1 MFGWGGRI
9 LRIDLSSR
17 KYAVQSLDPSL
28 AMNFIGGRGF
38 AIKTLWDELPP
49 GVDPLSP
56 LNKLILAVGPL
67 TALPI
72 PNSGKLVVAA
82 KSPLT
87 GGYGDGN
94 IGTWLAVHMR
104 RAGVDMVIIE
114 GKAEKPTYLYI
125 ENRGEEIKVD
135 FNDASDLWGLDTFT
149 TEDRLKKVHGSDV
162 GMILI
167 GPAGER
173 LVRFATVVA
182 QKGRSGGRPGIG
194 AVMGSK
200 NLKAVVMRGHGDIRV
215 ADPALR
221 KIGVDAIVATK
232 SKPNYPFWMRQGTT
246 STVEWAQEASVLP
259 TYNFSEGQ
267 FDDYEKIGGFSV
279 EKNKVMTRSCPFC
292 VMACGHVVKDSE
304 GELAEL
310 DYENIAMLGSNLGI
324 GDLAKVAHLNR
335 IADMMGMDTI
345 SLGNT
350 MAFAMEATERGLINR
365 TDGIEWGDYKKAA
378 ELAMDIALQRT
389 ELGKLLSNGV
399 RASSMRLGQEATE
412 FAMHVKGLEISAYDC
427 HAAPGMALA
436 FSTSP
441 IGAHHKD
448 AWLISWEVQRGRF
461 DYTREKVEKLI
472 EMQDIRGGLFETIVT
487 CRFPWV
493 EVGLELDWYFRLF
506 KAATGMDMNMEILS
520 TINNRIYTL
529 IRAFW
534 VREYGHWDRAYD
546 TPPAKWFKKPLT
558 KGPLKGAMLNYD
570 GYQRMLSWYYE
581 LRGWDERGIPR
592 KSTLNRLGLGYV
604 IPQLGRITALT
615 E

>member
-1 MFGWGGRI
+1 MFGWGGRV
-9 LRIDLSSR
+9 LRIDLSKR
-17 KYAVQSLDPSL
+17 RFIVQSLDPSL
-28 AMNFIGGRGF
+28 AQNYIGGRGF
-38 AIKTLWDELPP
+38 AAKTLWDELPP

-72 PNSGKLVVAA
+72 PNSGKLLVAS

-104 RAGVDMVIIE
+104 RAGIDMMIIE

-125 ENRGEEIKVD
+125 ENKGDEFRVD
-135 FNDASDLWGLDTFT
+135 FNNAEDLWGLDTFT
-149 TEDRLKKVHGSDV
+149 TEDKLKTMHGSDV
-162 GMILI
+162 GMVLI

-173 LVRFATVVA
+173 LVRFATIVA
-182 QKGRSGGRPGIG
+182 QKGRSGGRPGMG

-200 NLKAVVMRGHGDIRV
+200 NLKAIIMRGQGDVKV
-215 ADPALR
+215 ADPMLR
-221 KIGVDAIVATK
+221 KMGVDAIVATK

-259 TYNFSEGQ
+259 TYNYTEGQ

-279 EKNKVMTRSCPFC
+279 EKNKVMTRSCPQC
-292 VMACGHVVKDSE
+292 VMACGHVVKDTE
-304 GELAEL
+304 NEPAEL

-345 SLGNT
+345 SLGST
-350 MAFAMEATERGLINR
+350 LGFAMEASERGLLKE
-365 TDGIEWGDYKKAA
+365 GIEWGDYKRAVEVA
-378 ELAMDIALQRT
+378 TDIALQRT
-389 ELGKLLSNGV
+389 ELGKLLGKGV
-399 RASSMRLGQEATE
+399 RAASMVLGPEATE

-461 DYTREKVEKLI
+461 DYTREKAEKLV
-472 EMQDIRGGLFETIVT
+472 EMQNIRGGLFETIVT

-506 KAATGMDMNMEILS
+506 RAATGMDMNMETLS
-520 TINNRIYTL
+520 TISNRIYTL

-546 TPPAKWFKKPLT
+546 TPPQKWFKRPLSR
-558 KGPLKGAMLNYD
+558 GPLRGAKLDYD
-570 GYQRMLSWYYE
+570 GYQRLLNWYYE

-592 KSTLNRLGLGYV
+592 KETLIRLGLNFV
-604 IPQLGRITALT
+604 IPQLGSKVNLN
-615 E
+615 

>member
-9 LRIDLSSR
+9 LRIDLSKGR
-17 KYAVQSLDPSL
+17 FIVQSLDPSL
-28 AMNFIGGRGF
+28 AQNYIGGRGF
-38 AIKTLWDELPP
+38 AVKTLWDELPP
-49 GVDPLSP
+49 GIDPLSP

-72 PNSGKLVVAA
+72 PNSGKLLVAS

-87 GGYGDGN
+87 NGYGDGN
-94 IGTWLAVHMR
+94 IGTWLAIHMR
-104 RAGVDMVIIE
+104 RAGIDMVIIE

-125 ENRGEEIKVD
+125 ENKGDEFRVD
-135 FNDASDLWGLDTFT
+135 FNSAEDLWGLDTFT
-149 TEDRLKKVHGSDV
+149 TEDRLKKIHGSDV
-162 GMILI
+162 GMVLI

-173 LVRFATVVA
+173 LVRFATIVA
-182 QKGRSGGRPGIG
+182 QKGRSGGRPGMG

-200 NLKAVVMRGHGDIRV
+200 NLKAIVMRGHGDVKV
-215 ADPALR
+215 ADPMLR

-259 TYNFSEGQ
+259 TYNYTEGQ

-279 EKNKVMTRSCPFC
+279 ERNKIMTRSCPQC
-292 VMACGHVVKDSE
+292 VMACGHVVKDAE
-304 GELAEL
+304 NEPAEL

-324 GDLAKVAHLNR
+324 GDLAKVARLNR

-345 SLGNT
+345 SLGST
-350 MAFAMEATERGLINR
+350 LGFAMEASEKGLLKG
-365 TDGIEWGDYKKAA
+365 GIEWGDYERAV
-378 ELAMDIALQRT
+378 EVAMDIALQRT
-389 ELGKLLSNGV
+389 ELGRLLGKGV
-399 RASSMRLGQEATE
+399 RAASMELGPETAE

-461 DYTREKVEKLI
+461 DYSREKAEKLV
-472 EMQDIRGGLFETIVT
+472 EMQNIRGGLFETIVT

-506 KAATGMDMNMEILS
+506 KAATGMDMDMEILN

-534 VREYGHWDRAYD
+534 IREYGHWDRAYD
-546 TPPAKWFKKPLT
+546 TPPLKWFKRSLSR
-558 KGPLKGAMLNYD
+558 GPLKGAKLDYD
-570 GYQRMLSWYYE
+570 GYQRLLNWYYE
-581 LRGWDERGIPR
+581 LRGWDEGGIPR
-592 KSTLNRLGLGYV
+592 KETLERLGLNFV
-604 IPQLGRITALT
+604 IPQLESRVHLN
-615 E
+615 

>member
-1 MFGWGGRI
+1 MFGWGSRI
-9 LRIDLSSR
+9 LRIDLTKK
-17 KYAVQSLDPSL
+17 KYVIQPLDPAL
-28 AMNFIGGRGF
+28 AQDYIGGRGF

-104 RAGVDMVIIE
+104 RAGIDMIIIE
-114 GKAEKPTYLYI
+114 GKAEKPTYLFI
-125 ENRGEEIKVD
+125 ENKGDEIKID
-135 FNDASDLWGLDTFT
+135 FNSAEDLWGLDAFT
-149 TEDRLKKVHGSDV
+149 AEDRLKKIHGSDV
-162 GMILI
+162 GMVMI
-167 GPAGER
+167 GPAGEN
-173 LVRFATVVA
+173 LVRFATIVA

-200 NLKAVVMRGHGDIRV
+200 NLKAVVMRGHGEIKV
-215 ADPALR
+215 ADPMLR
-221 KIGVDAIVATK
+221 KIGVDAITATK
-232 SKPNYPFWMRQGTT
+232 SKSNYPFWMRQGTT

-267 FDDYEKIGGFSV
+267 FDDYDKIGGFSV
-279 EKNKVMTRSCPFC
+279 EKNKIMTRSCPQC
-292 VMACGHVVKDSE
+292 IMPCGHVVKDVTNE
-304 GELAEL
+304 PAEL
-310 DYENIAMLGSNLGI
+310 DYENIAILGSNLGI
-324 GDLAKVAHLNR
+324 GDLAKVAYLNR
-335 IADMMGMDTI
+335 LVDMYGIDTI
-345 SLGNT
+345 STGDTLSL
-350 MAFAMEATERGLINR
+350 AMEATERGYIS
-365 TDGIEWGDYKKAA
+365 DGIEWGDYKRAA
-378 ELAMDIALQRT
+378 ELIEDIAFQET
-389 ELGKLLSNGV
+389 ELGKLLGLGV
-399 RASSMRLGQEATE
+399 REAATRIGKDAPE
-412 FAMHVKGLEISAYDC
+412 FAMHVKGLETSAYDC

-461 DYTREKVEKLI
+461 DYSRDKVEKLV

-506 KAATGMDMNMEILS
+506 KAATGMDMNMELLH

-546 TPPAKWFKKPLT
+546 TPPAKWFKRPLT
-558 KGPLKGAMLNYD
+558 KGPLKGAVLNYD
-570 GYQRMLSWYYE
+570 GYQNMLSWYYE
-581 LRGWDERGIPR
+581 LRGWDNNGVPR
-592 KSTLNRLGLGYV
+592 KSTLKQLGLDFV
-604 IPQLGRITALT
+604 IPTLESRVGMVD
-615 E
+615 